1 MTIAFKNLPS
11 NIRVPLFYAE
21 VDNSRANS
29 ATATQR
35 SLIIGQMTADGT
47 GVANIPVIS
56 QGLGDAQAVG
66 GPKSMLAAM
75 LAKYRLADSFGEVW
89 YLPLADAVG
98 SVAAVGSIEFTAAA
112 TANGVL
118 SLYIGD
124 VRYQLPVLTTQTPA
138 QIATAL
144 AALINADPTCPFTA
158 VADSAEVTLTA
169 ANKGPCGNGYIVQTN
184 YRGTLGGEATP
195 AGLTFSITQPT
206 GGAGAPDLTAA
217 LANLGSHTFDY

>member
-1 MTIAFKNLPS
+1 MTIPFKNLPS
-11 NIRVPLFYAE
+11 NVRVPLFYAE
-21 VDNSRANS
+21 VDNSHANS

-47 GVANIPVIS
+47 GVANVPVIS
-56 QGLGDAQAVG
+56 QGVGDAQVVG
-66 GPKSMLAAM
+66 GAKSMLAAM
-75 LAKYRLADSFGEVW
+75 LAKYRLADAFGEVW

-118 SLYIGD
+118 SFYIGD

-144 AALINADPTCPFTA
+144 AALINSDATCPFTA

-169 ANKGPCGNGYIVQTN
+169 ANKGPCGNGYILQTN
-184 YRGTLGGEATP
+184 
-195 AGLTFSITQPT
+195 
-206 GGAGAPDLTAA
+206 
-217 LANLGSHTFDY
+217 